1 MKASVRATWLALGA
15 IALWA
20 TLAPVGVRL
29 SHLPPFLTAGCA
41 LLIGSL
47 VALPW
52 SGFKWRLAIV
62 PASTLALG
70 IYGLFGYH
78 FLLFVAFRTAP
89 AVQANLVN
97 YLWPLLIVVLLVPTI
112 ILPPPPA

>member
-1 MKASVRATWLALGA
+1 MRASFLALGA

-29 SHLPPFLTAGCA
+29 AHLPPFLSAGCA

-52 SGFKWRLAIV
+52 SGFDVRKAFV
-62 PASTLALG
+62 PARTLVLG
-70 IYGLFGYH
+70 LYGLFGYH
-78 FLLFVAFRTAP
+78 FLLFMALRDAP
-89 AVQANLVN
+89 PVEANLIN
-97 YLWPLLIVVLLVPTI
+97 
-112 ILPPPPA
+112 